1 MFVEGIESGMKGRER
16 SGSSWRELS
25 IERKKERKERKGKEA
40 KDDGELDL
48 RKIREYVSVF
58 VCVCLSYDFFYLST
72 TFIEDYVL
80 DGELT

>member
-1 MFVEGIESGMKGRER
+1 M
-16 SGSSWRELS
+16 
-25 IERKKERKERKGKEA
+25 KERKNERKGKEA

-48 RKIREYVSVF
+48 RKIREYVFVSVSVF
-58 VCVCLSYDFFYLST
+58 VCVCLSYDFFCLST